1 MSVDSAALDS
11 PNEIQFQFGG
21 TQEVGATIGSD
32 CGIESDNFPTA
43 PNRYSLLIL
52 SRNQM
57 PLRSL
62 LTRRREPELM
72 DQPGLDAAQHQH
84 ALGGLAR
91 INWWSRS
98 DAIFWPSLEQL
109 SHTKQQRTG
118 DGAIKVLDL
127 ACGGGDVTVA
137 LAQRAART
145 QRPMTFTGVDL
156 SETALEV
163 ARERSREAAVSVEFQ
178 QRDVSNADL
187 PTGFDAVICS
197 LFLHHLDEPDAV
209 TLLRKMSQSAER
221 LVLVN
226 DLIRSTIGYGLAVCV
241 TRLLTRSHIVHVDGP
256 LSVAGAFSIDEAR
269 RMASEAGMGHVT
281 IQKHWPWRFL
291 LSWSRS

>member
-1 MSVDSAALDS
+1 
-11 PNEIQFQFGG
+11 
-21 TQEVGATIGSD
+21 
-32 CGIESDNFPTA
+32 
-43 PNRYSLLIL
+43 
-52 SRNQM
+52 
-57 PLRSL
+57 
-62 LTRRREPELM
+62 M

-84 ALGGLAR
+84 ALAGLAR

-98 DAIFWPSLEQL
+98 DAIFWPSLERL
-109 SHTKQQRTG
+109 SAAKLQQTG

-145 QRPMTFTGVDL
+145 KQPMHFTGVDL
-156 SETALEV
+156 SETALDV
-163 ARERSREAAVSVEFQ
+163 ARERSRAAQVSVEFQ
-178 QRDVSNADL
+178 QLDVLNADL

-197 LFLHHLDEPDAV
+197 LFLHHLDEPEAV
-209 TLLRKMSQSAER
+209 SLLRKMSQSAGR

-226 DLIRSTIGYGLAVCV
+226 DLIRSPIGYGLAVCV

-269 RMASEAGMGHVT
+269 QMAAAAGMSSVS

-291 LSWSRS
+291 MSWSRS